1 MFDKRLERGFFQLYI
16 SPIFLVGVGGGQH
29 LLFLKKCCSGLVAK
43 SGVWQLATQKLYRGQ
58 LGEKKSFLY
67 LACQQQAA
75 GRGKEEDGW

>member
-43 SGVWQLATQKLYRGQ
+43 SGVWQLATQKL
-58 LGEKKSFLY
+58 
-67 LACQQQAA
+67 
-75 GRGKEEDGW
+75 